1 MMESFDAIALALRYP
16 APGSLEEVRT
26 AWQALPVGGVRRSL
40 LKFLAEL
47 ETMDLAGWEELHTR
61 TLDLAPIF
69 APYVGYITWGDSY
82 QRGEFMA
89 EMKRV
94 QDKLGIDR
102 DGELP
107 DHLDPVARYLA
118 VSNNPHPQLV
128 ELFPAAITRMSKTLK
143 EAEKDNPYR
152 HVLRAFEDAAGKLPA
167 PVGGTG

>member
-16 APGSLEEVRT
+16 APGSLDEVRT
-26 AWQALPVGGVRRSL
+26 TWEALPGGGVRRSL
-40 LKFLAEL
+40 LKFLAEMEKL
-47 ETMDLAGWEELHTR
+47 DLAGWEELHTR

-94 QDKLGIDR
+94 QDHLGIDR

-118 VSNNPHPQLV
+118 AANNPHAQLL
-128 ELFPAAITRMSKTLK
+128 ELFPAAIARMSKTLK

-152 HVLRAFEDAAGKLPA
+152 HVLRAFEEAAGKLPT
-167 PVGGTG
+167 PVRGTE

>member
-1 MMESFDAIALALRYP
+1 MDIFDAIALALRYP
-16 APGSLEEVRT
+16 GPGSIEEVRT
-26 AWQALPVGGVRRSL
+26 TWQALPAGGVRRSL
-40 LKFLAEL
+40 LKFLGEMEKL
-47 ETMDLAGWEELHTR
+47 DLAGWEELHTR

-94 QDKLGIDR
+94 QDKMGIDR

-118 VSNNPHPQLV
+118 VSNHPHPQLLQ
-128 ELFPAAITRMSKTLK
+128 LFPGAVARMSKTLK
-143 EAEKDNPYR
+143 EAERDNPYR
-152 HVLRAFEDAAGKLPA
+152 HILRAFEEAADKLPA
-167 PVGGTG
+167 PVGGTE